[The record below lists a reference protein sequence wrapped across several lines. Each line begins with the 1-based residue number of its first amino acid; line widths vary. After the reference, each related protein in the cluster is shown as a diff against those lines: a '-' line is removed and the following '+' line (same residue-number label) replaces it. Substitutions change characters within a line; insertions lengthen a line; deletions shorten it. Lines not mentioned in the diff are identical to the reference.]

1 MGRRLFCLL
10 TQPKLIKVIAVVVLL
25 PPMFFSAVAA
35 GVLLVGVQLHTHPN
49 TRKDKHDG
57 VPLTGVSSPLCGGCC
72 VCGVVCV
79 GCCCCCLCWVVLLLC
94 LLEVGW
100 MGAFVPP
107 KSTSTSNIQ
116 RSSSTIHTNNIHYPH
131 TPKLRVFAGLP
142 WGLLCSV
149 HTTRLNTPW
158 GPNPCLGVPIHA

>member
-1 MGRRLFCLL
+1 MGRRSFRLL
-10 TQPKLIKVIAVVVLL
+10 TQPKPIEVIAVVVLL

-35 GVLLVGVQLHTHPN
+35 GVFLVGVQLHTHPN
-49 TRKDKHDG
+49 TRKDKRDG
-57 VPLTGVSSPLCGGCC
+57 VPLTGGPPVLSVL
-72 VCGVVCV
+72 VVVCV
-79 GCCCCCLCWVVLLLC
+79 VWFVLCCCCCLCWVVLLLR

-131 TPKLRVFAGLP
+131 TPKLRVLQAFHGASFVLRAP
-142 WGLLCSV
+142 RASI
-149 HTTRLNTPW
+149 H
-158 GPNPCLGVPIHA
+158 LGVPIHA